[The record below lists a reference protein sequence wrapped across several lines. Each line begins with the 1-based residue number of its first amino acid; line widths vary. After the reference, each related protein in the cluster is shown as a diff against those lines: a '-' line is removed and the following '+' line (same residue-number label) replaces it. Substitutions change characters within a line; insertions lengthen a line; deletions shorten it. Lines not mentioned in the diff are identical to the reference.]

1 MAENT
6 PVGLH
11 FWNEVTTAVIAF
23 NTFVQNSTA
32 KDSYGEW
39 NCAAVT
45 SSDWAKELQK
55 FRNDLPSKPDRRFG
69 ALLTG
74 RLELVEIKFRD
85 WESPYAE
92 SDAKKVDQ
100 YIRVCKT
107 REQKRVAYFTAFAAF
122 ARDQKCELLTYFL
135 ERHEFVGWAPR
146 ICMNLGA
153 LKIEHLTLINVVQDY
168 ENELSFLTHRQRC
181 NLADI
186 VREIKEKEK
195 TKQELARRVILE
207 KEQPKPAQRADPPR
221 KPLVV
226 VASNSRAQLEYMRAC
241 LLGV

>member
-11 FWNEVTTAVIAF
+11 FWKEVTTAVIAF

-55 FRNDLPSKPDRRFG
+55 FRNDLPSKPDRRFA
-69 ALLTG
+69 ALLTA
-74 RLELVEIKFRD
+74 RLELVEKMFEN
-85 WESPYAE
+85 WESPYTE
-92 SDAKKVDQ
+92 SDARKVDR

-107 REQKRVAYFTAFAAF
+107 REQKLVAYFTAFAAF
-122 ARDQKCELLTYFL
+122 AQDQKCELLTYFL
-135 ERHEFVGWAPR
+135 ERNEFVGWAPK
-146 ICMNLGA
+146 ICMSLGA
-153 LKIEHLTLINVVQDY
+153 VKIEHLTLIDVGQDY
-168 ENELSFLTHRQRC
+168 EKELSFLSHSQRC
-181 NLADI
+181 KLADI
-186 VREIKEKEK
+186 GRDIKKEQ
-195 TKQELARRVILE
+195 TKQELVRR
-207 KEQPKPAQRADPPR
+207 DPPR

-226 VASNSRAQLEYMRAC
+226 VLSDSKAQLEYMREC